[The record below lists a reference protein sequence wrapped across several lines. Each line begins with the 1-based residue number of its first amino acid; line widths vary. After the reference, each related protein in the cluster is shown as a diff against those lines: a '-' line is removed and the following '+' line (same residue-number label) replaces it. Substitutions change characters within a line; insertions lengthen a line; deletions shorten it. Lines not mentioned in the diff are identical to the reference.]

1 MTDILT
7 IIQKAWGWCGIEPVE
22 VVAVSPFGNAVVLDA
37 SGTVWRIC
45 PEELSAEK
53 IAHSMSAFEA
63 LRDAPEFAS
72 DWEMGA
78 LKTEAERALGPPGEG
93 RCYCLKIPAVLG
105 GQYARENLG
114 VISITQLLGASGSMA
129 FQIKDVPDGQR
140 VRLVVQ
146 KPD

>member
-7 IIQKAWGWCGIEPVE
+7 TIQKGWGWSGIEPVE
-22 VVAVSPFGNAVVLDA
+22 VVAVSPVGNVIVLDA
-37 SGTVWRIC
+37 SGIVWRIC
-45 PEELSAEK
+45 PEELSAER

-63 LRDAPEFAS
+63 LRDAPEFVE

-78 LKTEAERALGPPGEG
+78 FGREAERALGPPGDG

-114 VISITQLLGASGSMA
+114 VISIAELLGASGSMA
-129 FQIKDVPDGQR
+129 FQIKDIPDGQR